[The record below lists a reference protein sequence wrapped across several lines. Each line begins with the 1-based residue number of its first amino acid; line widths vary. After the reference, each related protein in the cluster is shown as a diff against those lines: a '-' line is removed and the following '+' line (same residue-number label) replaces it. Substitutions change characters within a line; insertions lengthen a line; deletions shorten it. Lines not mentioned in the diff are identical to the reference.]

1 MLEINFSDLSSMRF
15 LMEKYGNFELPFSGE
30 NDQGEMVVISIFP
43 DRIIS
48 NTYQLNGW
56 VRLDTLWRDGTIE
69 QTFDGKWDN

>member
-1 MLEINFSDLSSMRF
+1 MLEINFSDLSSMRS
-15 LMEKYGNFELPFSGE
+15 LMEKYGNSELPFSGE

-56 VRLDTLWRDGTIE
+56 VRINTLWADGTIE
-69 QTFDGKWDN
+69 QTFDGKWE